1 MPLSDP
7 LVVRDSAHLALP
19 PTGIPSYLLALPDE
33 VWLRRGLSDGKNA
46 LRAHSVAWT
55 LRTAETEAGRASRV
69 RHLRVFLGSVIETG
83 GLKT

>member
-1 MPLSDP
+1 VPLSDP
-7 LVVRDSAHLALP
+7 LVVTDSAHLALP

-55 LRTAETEAGRASRV
+55 CARARPRPV
-69 RHLRVFLGSVIETG
+69 AHLEFVTLGFFWDPS
-83 GLKT
+83 LKLEV